1 VSSASIAVEPE
12 QSVVSPHWHE
22 RVFSFRYVIAALFV
36 VLAVMTV
43 RGRFNDPDLWW
54 HLKTGQVIAQTHR
67 IPEADTFSYT
77 TGHHHTVPHE
87 WLAQLIIYSAYAAHG
102 YTGLMLWEC
111 LMAAA
116 ILLAG
121 FYLCT
126 LYSGDLRIA
135 FLGTL
140 SIWAFGTVGYA
151 PRPQLVGYLLLTCEL
166 ILLHLGRRRNP
177 RWLLGLPPVFAMWV
191 NCHGSF
197 WLGLGVLA
205 VASLVDVVNIRVP
218 GFAASSSQPS
228 SRRWLPWI
236 FAASAAALFLNP
248 NGLEQILYPFTI
260 MWHSPVNLGNVQEW
274 RPLALHNGRTWVY
287 IFEIACFAALVFF
300 RRARLTLDEF
310 LILGYAAFEALRHE
324 RLLFP
329 FGILAAP
336 VLCRLLAASSGSSQ
350 QDQQRPALNAALIG
364 GCLVTVLVA
373 FPSANNL
380 TQQVAKSSPVQ
391 AVEFI
396 RSHHLPGPIL
406 NGYDFGGYLIW
417 AAPEYPVFVDGRADI
432 FEWTGVLTAYGSWVT
447 RHTPTK
453 QLLDQYGI
461 NLCLLDADAAVVPEI
476 ERLPGW
482 KKVYADATSVVLERE
497 RSENSQSLSSK

>member
-1 VSSASIAVEPE
+1 MSSASLAVESE
-12 QSVVSPHWHE
+12 QSVIPPRWYH
-22 RVFSFRYVIAALFV
+22 RVFSFRSVIAALFV

-67 IPEADTFSYT
+67 IPEVDTFSYT

-87 WLAQLIIYSAYAAHG
+87 WLAQLMIYVAYAVHG
-102 YTGLMLWEC
+102 YSGLMFWEC
-111 LMAAA
+111 FMTSA

-121 FYLCT
+121 FYVCT
-126 LYSGDLRIA
+126 LYSSDSRVA

-151 PRPQLVGYLLLTCEL
+151 PRPQLVGYLLLVCEL
-166 ILLHLGRRRNP
+166 ILLHLGRKRNP
-177 RWLLGLPPVFAMWV
+177 RWFLGLPPLFAIWV

-205 VASLVDVVNIRVP
+205 VTCFVDVINIRIP
-218 GFAASSSQPS
+218 GFAANSSQPW

-236 FAASAAALFLNP
+236 FAASAAVLFLNP
-248 NGLEQILYPFTI
+248 DGLEQILYPFTI

-274 RPLALHNGRTWVY
+274 RPLRLHNGRTWVY
-287 IFEIACFAALVFF
+287 IFEIACFAWLIF
-300 RRARLTLDEF
+300 RRRTRLTLDEF
-310 LILGYAAFEALRHE
+310 LILSYAAFEGLRHE

-336 VLCRLLAASSGSSQ
+336 VLCRLIATSSPSRKD
-350 QDQQRPALNAALIG
+350 DQQRPALNAALIAIA
-364 GCLVTVLVA
+364 LVTVCIY
-373 FPSANNL
+373 FPRTSNL
-380 TQQVAKSSPVQ
+380 TEQVETSSPVH
-391 AVEFI
+391 ALEFI
-396 RSHHLPGPIL
+396 QGHHLPGPIL

-432 FEWTGVLTAYGSWVT
+432 FEWTGVLTAYGDWVT
-447 RHTPTK
+447 RRTPTK
-453 QLLDQYGI
+453 QLLDAYGI
-461 NLCLLDADAAVVPEI
+461 KLCLLDPNAAVVPEI
-476 ERLPGW
+476 RRLPDW
-482 KKVYADATSVVLERE
+482 KQVYADSNSVVFERTP
-497 RSENSQSLSSK
+497 NGNP